1 MGERILEIKKHKY
14 GIDGAA
20 KERETLRV
28 LLAGAGGTTIGFI
41 VGMLVMFATMQQAHA
56 SDENGDVFCLA
67 QNIYF
72 ESGNQPMVGK
82 IAVSHVVLNRVES
95 NLYPDTICDVVYDA
109 KTRINWKGNEVPI
122 RNQCQFSWYCDGK
135 SDDPVDSKTWIA
147 SMQLARRI
155 LNGEWSDITEG
166 ATHYHADYTIPFWAD
181 SLNRTTTIDN
191 HLFYK

>member
-1 MGERILEIKKHKY
+1 MGEGVLEMSKFGKAIDEDVKQYMKSILKSY
-14 GIDGAA
+14 FLGVVTGILFMFL
-20 KERETLRV
+20 TLMPNT
-28 LLAGAGGTTIGFI
+28 AN
-41 VGMLVMFATMQQAHA
+41 A
-56 SDENGDVFCLA
+56 SDENGEAFCLA

-95 NLYPDTICDVVYDA
+95 DLYPDTVCDVIYQA
-109 KTRINWKGNEVPI
+109 EMRENWKGDIVPV
-122 RNQCQFSWYCDGK
+122 RNRCQFSWYCDGK

-155 LNGEWSDITEG
+155 LQGEWSDITEG
-166 ATHYHADYTIPFWAD
+166 ATHYHADYIHPFWAD

>member
-1 MGERILEIKKHKY
+1 MKNKWGVIGEMAEREAKVRLFIGVAGVLF
-14 GIDGAA
+14 GAVFAAFLLFVSFAA
-20 KERETLRV
+20 K
-28 LLAGAGGTTIGFI
+28 
-41 VGMLVMFATMQQAHA
+41 A
-56 SDENGDVFCLA
+56 SDENGEAFCLA

-95 NLYPDTICDVVYDA
+95 DLYPDTICDVVYQA
-109 KTRINWKGNEVPI
+109 EMRENWKGDIVPV
-122 RNQCQFSWYCDGK
+122 RNRCQFSWYCDGK

-155 LNGEWSDITEG
+155 IQGEWSDITEG
-166 ATHYHADYTIPFWAD
+166 ATHYHADFVYPYWAD

-191 HLFYK
+191 HIFYK

>member
-1 MGERILEIKKHKY
+1 MKNKFGIMGEMAAREAKIRLFI
-14 GIDGAA
+14 GIAGTLFGASFA
-20 KERETLRV
+20 AF
-28 LLAGAGGTTIGFI
+28 LLF
-41 VGMLVMFATMQQAHA
+41 VSFSLKA
-56 SDENGDVFCLA
+56 SDENGEAFCLA

-95 NLYPDTICDVVYDA
+95 DLYPDTICDVIYQA
-109 KTRINWKGNEVPI
+109 KYRENWLGNMVPI

-155 LNGEWSDITEG
+155 IQGEWSDITEG
-166 ATHYHADYTIPFWAD
+166 ATHYHADYTVPYWAS

-191 HLFYK
+191 HIFYK

>member
-1 MGERILEIKKHKY
+1 MGKGVLEMKRII
-14 GIDGAA
+14 IGALLF
-20 KERETLRV
+20 TGV
-28 LLAGAGGTTIGFI
+28 LLYNEPLKG
-41 VGMLVMFATMQQAHA
+41 

-95 NLYPDTICDVVYDA
+95 ELYPDTICDVVYQA
-109 KTRINWKGNEVPI
+109 KTRENWLGKIVPI
-122 RNQCQFSWYCDGK
+122 LNQCQFSWYCDGK

-155 LNGEWSDITEG
+155 LNDEWTDITEG
-166 ATHYHADYTIPFWAD
+166 ATHYHADFVYPYWAD

-191 HLFYK
+191 HVFYK

>member
-1 MGERILEIKKHKY
+1 MGEGVLEMSKFGKAIDEDVKQYMKSILKSY
-14 GIDGAA
+14 FLGVVTGI
-20 KERETLRV
+20 L
-28 LLAGAGGTTIGFI
+28 F
-41 VGMLVMFATMQQAHA
+41 MFLILMPNTANA
-56 SDENGDVFCLA
+56 SDENGEAFCLA

-95 NLYPDTICDVVYDA
+95 DLYPDTVCDVVYQA
-109 KTRINWKGNEVPI
+109 EMRENWKGDIVPV
-122 RNQCQFSWYCDGK
+122 RNRCQFSWYCDGK

-155 LNGEWSDITEG
+155 LQGEWSDITEG
-166 ATHYHADYTIPFWAD
+166 ATHYHADFVYPYWAD

-191 HLFYK
+191 HIFYK

>member
-1 MGERILEIKKHKY
+1 MGEGVLEMSKFGKAIDLEVKEYMKGILGSY
-14 GIDGAA
+14 VMGILTG
-20 KERETLRV
+20 V
-28 LLAGAGGTTIGFI
+28 LFMFI
-41 VGMLVMFATMQQAHA
+41 MFLPNNANA
-56 SDENGDVFCLA
+56 SDENGEAFCLA

-95 NLYPDTICDVVYDA
+95 DLYPDTICDVIYQA
-109 KTRINWKGNEVPI
+109 KTRVNWKNEIVPI

-155 LNGEWSDITEG
+155 IQGEWSDITEG
-166 ATHYHADYTIPFWAD
+166 ATHYHADFVYPYWAD

-191 HLFYK
+191 HIFYK

>member
-1 MGERILEIKKHKY
+1 MSKFGKAIDLEVKEYMKGILGSYVMGILT
-14 GIDGAA
+14 G
-20 KERETLRV
+20 V
-28 LLAGAGGTTIGFI
+28 LFMFI
-41 VGMLVMFATMQQAHA
+41 MFLPNNANA
-56 SDENGDVFCLA
+56 SDENGEAFCLA

-95 NLYPDTICDVVYDA
+95 DLYPDTICDVIYQA
-109 KTRINWKGNEVPI
+109 KTRVNWKNEIVPI

-155 LNGEWSDITEG
+155 IQGEWSDITEG
-166 ATHYHADYTIPFWAD
+166 ATHYHADFVYPYWAD

-191 HLFYK
+191 HIFYK

>member
-1 MGERILEIKKHKY
+1 MGEGVLEMSKFGKAIDEDVKQYMKSILKSY
-14 GIDGAA
+14 FLGVVTGILFMFL
-20 KERETLRV
+20 TLMPNT
-28 LLAGAGGTTIGFI
+28 AN
-41 VGMLVMFATMQQAHA
+41 A
-56 SDENGDVFCLA
+56 SDENGEAFCLA

-95 NLYPDTICDVVYDA
+95 DLYPNTVCDVVYQA
-109 KTRINWKGNEVPI
+109 EMRENWKGDIVPV
-122 RNQCQFSWYCDGK
+122 RNRCQFSWYCDGK

-155 LNGEWSDITEG
+155 LQGEWSDITEG
-166 ATHYHADYTIPFWAD
+166 ATHYHADYIHPFWAD

>member
-1 MGERILEIKKHKY
+1 MIHKHKY

-82 IAVSHVVLNRVES
+82 IAVSHVVLNRVKS
-95 NLYPDTICDVVYDA
+95 DLYPDTICDVVYDS

-135 SDDPVDSKTWIA
+135 SDDPADSKTWIA

-155 LNGEWSDITEG
+155 VNGEWTDITEG
-166 ATHYHADYTIPFWAD
+166 ATHYHADFVYPFWAD